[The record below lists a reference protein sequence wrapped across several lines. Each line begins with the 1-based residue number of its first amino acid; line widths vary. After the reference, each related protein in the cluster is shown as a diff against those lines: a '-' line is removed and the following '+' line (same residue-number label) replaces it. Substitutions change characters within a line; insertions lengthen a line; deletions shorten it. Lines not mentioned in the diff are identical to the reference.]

1 MQTQTFPRDP
11 RPGLNWRKPVLG
23 LVAVMIAGTTAF
35 ATAGAATASPAT
47 SAAPVAHVT
56 LTAAHKATPLSW
68 PLVVAG
74 AKGERVVAIQYV
86 LNQRIGAHLKVDGQF
101 GKQTEA
107 AVRDFQKKFKLTVD
121 GKVGAQ
127 TWAALIVTVK
137 SGDKGPAV
145 AALQHNLKAAY
156 GYSSLAVDGIFG
168 AKTAAAVRDFQER
181 FKLVADGI
189 AGPATWSALV
199 DHEK

>member
-1 MQTQTFPRDP
+1 
-11 RPGLNWRKPVLG
+11 VL
-23 LVAVMIAGTTAF
+23 IAGTTAF
-35 ATAGAATASPAT
+35 ATADAAGAATAT
-47 SAAPVAHVT
+47 STAPIAAVT
-56 LTAAHKATPLSW
+56 TTAAHKAAPLSW

-74 AKGERVVAIQYV
+74 AKGERVVAIQYL
-86 LNQRIGAHLKVDGQF
+86 LNQRISAHLSVDGQF

-137 SGDKGPAV
+137 QGDKGLAV

-156 GYSSLAVDGIFG
+156 GYTSLAVDGIFG

-181 FKLVADGI
+181 FKLTADGI